1 MPINISDS
9 TLDVYADDTTLS
21 KTTSRENVP
30 HLTRA
35 SNQDLIRLDEWSAQN
50 KMSINSLKTK
60 SMLVTGKCLWN
71 FVTSTT
77 IDVNLNGRNVEHVT
91 HFKLLGV
98 MLDHDLSFNHQ
109 IEGLCKKLAKLIG
122 FLHHISPYLKCSQQD
137 IYYSMI
143 IKPVMLYGSMIWT
156 SRSKENHFKVL
167 HLPKTCS

>member
-1 MPINISDS
+1 MPIHISDS
-9 TLDVYADDTTLS
+9 PLDVFADDTTSS

-35 SNQDLIRLDEWSAQN
+35 PNQDLIRLDEWLAQN

-71 FVTSTT
+71 LVTSTT
-77 IDVNLNGRNVEHVT
+77 IDVNLNGRNIEHVT

-122 FLHHISPYLKCSQQD
+122 FLHRNSPYLKCSQQD

-143 IKPVMLYGSMIWT
+143 IKSVMLYGSMIWT
-156 SRSKENHFKVL
+156 SCSKENHFKVL
-167 HLPKTCS
+167 RLQKTWS